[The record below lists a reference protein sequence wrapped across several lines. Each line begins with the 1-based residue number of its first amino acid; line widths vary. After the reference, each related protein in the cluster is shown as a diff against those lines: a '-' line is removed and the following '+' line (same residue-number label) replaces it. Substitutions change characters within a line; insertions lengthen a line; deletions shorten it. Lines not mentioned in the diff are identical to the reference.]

1 MRPLLPVAIT
11 GIGCLCAAGPTL
23 PACMASLFAGIR
35 RHGLPTR
42 FATPVRGSH
51 PVFELPDPFFDPAD
65 FRGPPPPSRTPR
77 MALAAA
83 REAIEDAGL
92 TRAVLTGRRVG
103 VCVGTNVG
111 GAASETDGQALLR
124 HGYIEPARRFS
135 ETSPAMAIAR
145 EYDLS
150 GPLATTVT
158 ACSAGSDA
166 IGLAAAWIRNG
177 LCDLAIAGG
186 ADELYEITYNG
197 FISLMN
203 TDEEPCR
210 PFDARRN
217 GLNLGE
223 GAAMMVLAA
232 DGSGTWNLRGRV
244 LGYGNAS
251 DAYHLTAPSPDGR
264 GLRLAVDEAIQAAG
278 INPADLA
285 FINAHGTGTRD
296 NDAIEAEL
304 FAERFPGVPF
314 LSTKGYTG
322 HTLGAAGAVE
332 AAFTLACLAAGRV
345 PASAGF
351 SQQDPDLPATPCGVV
366 DRVTPIS
373 GNVALSQTLAFGGSN
388 SVLVLGGGEA
398 KA

>member
-1 MRPLLPVAIT
+1 MTPLSPVAVT
-11 GIGCLCAAGPTL
+11 GVGCLCGAGPTL
-23 PACMASLFAGIR
+23 PDCMSTLFAGVQR
-35 RHGLPTR
+35 CRPPTR
-42 FATPVRGSH
+42 FSSSGSH
-51 PVFELPDPFFDPAD
+51 PVFELPDPFFDPTGC
-65 FRGPPPPSRTPR
+65 RLSPPPSRTLR

-92 TRAVLTGRRVG
+92 TRSDLTGRRVG

-111 GAASETDGQALLR
+111 GAATETDDPTSPGQSYL
-124 HGYIEPARRFS
+124 EPARRFVT
-135 ETSPAMAIAR
+135 TSPAVAIAR
-145 EYDLS
+145 EYDLT

-203 TDEEPCR
+203 TDDGPCR

-223 GAAMMVLAA
+223 GAAMMVLAP
-232 DGSGTWNLRGRV
+232 DDSEIRNLRGRI

-251 DAYHLTAPSPDGR
+251 DAYHLTAPAPDGR
-264 GLRLAVDEAIQAAG
+264 GLRLAVNEAVQAAG
-278 INPADLA
+278 IDSADLA

-332 AAFTLACLAAGRV
+332 AAFTLACLAAGRI

-351 SQQDPDLPATPCGVV
+351 MERDPDLPAAPVH
-366 DRVTPIS
+366 RVTPIS
-373 GNVALSQTLAFGGSN
+373 GAVALSQTLAFGGSN
-388 SVLVLGGGEA
+388 AVLVLGGAEA
-398 KA
+398 GA